1 MRGNPCKVCSPF
13 QSSIIQMKTK
23 PVMNGAEPKNPK
35 FVEFVTSYVAA
46 QGFLNSIHAT
56 IEELSLRKV
65 TLKIPYSAA
74 VGQHTGA
81 FHGGVIGALS
91 EAAMGACAAT
101 VIAANQT
108 VVGAEYKVN
117 FLSLAQGEAL
127 TAEGEVMK
135 AGRSLSVC
143 RATIR
148 IFQADGSSKI
158 VAIAQG
164 TMANIKADSDN
175 S

>member
-1 MRGNPCKVCSPF
+1 
-13 QSSIIQMKTK
+13 MKIK
-23 PVMNGAEPKNPK
+23 PVIKGEEPKNPK
-35 FVEFVTSYVAA
+35 FVDFVTSYVAA
-46 QGFLNSIHAT
+46 QGFLSSIHAT
-56 IEELSLRKV
+56 IEKLAVGKV
-65 TLKIPYSAA
+65 TLKIPYSAS

-101 VIAANQT
+101 MIQPNQT

-117 FLSLAQGEAL
+117 FLSLAQGETL
-127 TAEGEVMK
+127 IAEGEILK

-143 RATIR
+143 RATVLVS
-148 IFQADGSSKI
+148 QADGSSKV
-158 VAIAQG
+158 VAVAQG
-164 TMANIKADSDN
+164 TMANINADPHN

>member
-1 MRGNPCKVCSPF
+1 MTTQEPRNPDY
-13 QSSIIQMKTK
+13 
-23 PVMNGAEPKNPK
+23 AA
-35 FVEFVTSYVAA
+35 FVTAYVAS
-46 QGFLNSIHAT
+46 QGFLSTIQAT
-56 IEELSLRKV
+56 IEKLSVGKV
-65 TLKIPYSAA
+65 TLKIPYSTS

-101 VIAANQT
+101 MIQPDQT

-117 FLSLAQGEAL
+117 FLSLAQGETL
-127 TAEGEVMK
+127 IAEGEILK

-143 RATIR
+143 RATVLVS
-148 IFQADGSSKI
+148 QADGSSKI
-158 VAIAQG
+158 VAVAQG
-164 TMANIKADSDN
+164 TMANIKADPHN

>member
-1 MRGNPCKVCSPF
+1 
-13 QSSIIQMKTK
+13 MKTQ
-23 PVMNGAEPKNPK
+23 EPRNPNFEA
-35 FVEFVTSYVAA
+35 FVNAYVAA
-46 QGFLNSIHAT
+46 QGFLSAIHAT
-56 IEELSLRKV
+56 IEEVAVGKV
-65 TLKIPYSAA
+65 TLKIPFSAS

-101 VIAANQT
+101 MVQSDQT

-117 FLSLAQGEAL
+117 FVSLAQGENL
-127 TAEGEVMK
+127 IAEGEILK

-143 RATIR
+143 RATVLVT
-148 IFQADGSSKI
+148 QADGSSRV

-164 TMANIKADSDN
+164 TMANIKADPHN

>member
-1 MRGNPCKVCSPF
+1 
-13 QSSIIQMKTK
+13 MKTK
-23 PVMNGAEPKNPK
+23 PIINAEEPKNPK
-35 FVEFVTSYVAA
+35 FVDFVTSYVAA
-46 QGFLNSIHAT
+46 QGFLSSIHAT
-56 IEELSLRKV
+56 IEELAVGKV
-65 TLKIPYSAA
+65 TLKIPYSAS

-101 VIAANQT
+101 MIQSDQT

-117 FLSLAQGEAL
+117 FLSLAQGETL
-127 TAEGEVMK
+127 IAEGEILK

-143 RATIR
+143 RATVLVS
-148 IFQADGSSKI
+148 QADGSSKV
-158 VAIAQG
+158 VAVAQG
-164 TMANIKADSDN
+164 TMANIKADPHN

>member
-1 MRGNPCKVCSPF
+1 
-13 QSSIIQMKTK
+13 
-23 PVMNGAEPKNPK
+23 MNIEKPKNPHFSD
-35 FVEFVTSYVAA
+35 FVNAYVAA
-46 QGFLNSIHAT
+46 QGFLTSINAT
-56 IEELSLRKV
+56 IESLDFGKI
-65 TLKIPYSAA
+65 TLRIPYSPA

-101 VIAANQT
+101 VIPADQT

-117 FLSLAQGEAL
+117 FLSPAVGETL
-127 TAEGEVMK
+127 LAEGEVVK

-148 IFQADGSSKI
+148 VLEASGASKV

-164 TMANIKADSDN
+164 TMANIAAQTTETK
-175 S
+175 